1 MPHHMAVAEGRSWE
15 FSKATQRQGNTAAWR
30 TLAPLGV
37 QLQHFVHQRHI
48 GVPPPLALS
57 HQLRVA
63 TALWRGLGCEV
74 VSMEDGMVADAH
86 QEQRGG
92 TSLATERILVKL
104 PQVKKPKWLPVACPV
119 CGPAFPIRLGADCM
133 PVTSDPGRP
142 TNAARAASPLLTAGE
157 VQAHQEAGLAQRV
170 SYVGEQ

>member
-1 MPHHMAVAEGRSWE
+1 MLDVLCEFDKDIIAAQTFDGILIDAPVPMA
-15 FSKATQRQGNTAAWR
+15 
-30 TLAPLGV
+30 
-37 QLQHFVHQRHI
+37 
-48 GVPPPLALS
+48 
-57 HQLRVA
+57 
-63 TALWRGLGCEV
+63 GLGCEV